1 MSKADDHEDVI
12 VINNYINGKF
22 VEPTNHHS
30 NSSNNN
36 DSSSYLNV
44 TNPSNGRVIGKVAIS
59 DHVDVNHAV
68 QSASDAFHNW
78 NRNYTIKSRAAILL
92 KFHHLVQVHSTELA
106 ELIVRENGKNITEA
120 LADVAKGNETVE
132 YAAGIANSTHGSG
145 NILPV
150 SSGGNILCEDRKQP
164 VGVVVS
170 IVPFNF
176 PFMVPMWTLPI
187 ALVLGNTV
195 ILKPSEKVPLTMHR
209 TIALWEEAG
218 LPPGCLNIV
227 QGTRTTV
234 EALIQH
240 PQVTAV
246 TFVGSSPVAESIAQQ
261 CTNQYDINRK
271 RCIALGGA
279 KNHLLALSDCHIAST
294 AQDIVTSFCGCAG
307 QRCMAA
313 SVLLLVNNQNN
324 PNTNASQ
331 HSTTSSDHDT
341 TTLIATD
348 GQPINLQNSSSS
360 SSIFVQLVNT
370 ICQVA
375 KQIQPGT
382 GSGQMGPV
390 IDQASYH
397 KVISYIDHAV
407 NIDGAQL
414 LLDGRCSDWVKNT
427 EHDNTGSPASTQSD
441 GYWIGPTILYHH
453 NCTDKTMVEEIFG
466 PVLSI
471 YHCQS
476 WKEAI
481 QIEHNSPYGNAA
493 SIYTTNGG
501 HAQYF
506 LSQLKATML
515 GCNIGIPVPRE
526 PFSFGGLYG
535 TKSKYGTYHGDIT
548 GDSAIEFFTN
558 RVKVTSKWPSIDPTM
573 YDHQSNT
580 STTTMDANLN
590 HKESHLPN
598 KKAKVTN
605 DNITAVNTTITDT
618 AVIDHASFA
627 GRM

>member
-1 MSKADDHEDVI
+1 MGTNNIEMNEDNDKNDV
-12 VINNYINGKF
+12 VVLNNYVNGKF
-22 VEPTNHHS
+22 VEPQDKNE
-30 NSSNNN
+30 NS
-36 DSSSYLNV
+36 YRNV
-44 TNPSNGRVIGKVAIS
+44 TNPSDGSLIGTVALS
-59 DHVDVNHAV
+59 NPDDVNHAV
-68 QSASDAFHNW
+68 QSAAEAFPNW
-78 NRNYTIKSRAAILL
+78 NRNYTIKSRAAIVL
-92 KFHHLVQVHSTELA
+92 KFHHLVQAHSSELA
-106 ELIVRENGKNITEA
+106 ALIVRENGKNITEA

-132 YAAGIANSTHGSG
+132 YAGSIANSSYGSG
-145 NILPV
+145 HVLPV
-150 SSGGNILCEDRKQP
+150 SSGGNIFCEDRKLP
-164 VGVVVS
+164 VGVVVC

-176 PFMVPMWTLPI
+176 PFMVPMWTVPI

-195 ILKPSEKVPLTMHR
+195 IIKPSEKVPLTMQR
-209 TIALWEEAG
+209 TMALWEEAG
-218 LPPGCLNIV
+218 LPPGCINV
-227 QGTRTTV
+227 VHGTRTAV

-240 PQVTAV
+240 PTVKAV

-261 CTNQYDINRK
+261 CSHYTNK

-313 SVLLLVNNQNN
+313 SVLLLVNNE
-324 PNTNASQ
+324 ADLSQ
-331 HSTTSSDHDT
+331 SSSTTSSSENE
-341 TTLIATD
+341 TLVATD
-348 GQPINLQNSSSS
+348 GQRINVPSSSAS
-360 SSIFVQLVNT
+360 TFVPLVNT
-370 ICQVA
+370 ICNVA
-375 KQIQPGT
+375 QQIQPGT
-382 GSGQMGPV
+382 KPGQMGPV
-390 IDQASYH
+390 IDQASYQ
-397 KVISYIDHAV
+397 KIISFIDHAV
-407 NIDGAQL
+407 TVDGAQL
-414 LLDGRCSDWVKNT
+414 LLDGRSRDWATTV
-427 EHDNTGSPASTQSD
+427 DGSSSG

-453 NCTDKTMVEEIFG
+453 NRTDKSMVEEIFG

-471 YHCQS
+471 YHCDS

-481 QIEHNSPYGNAA
+481 HIEHISPYGNAA

-506 LSQLKATML
+506 LSQLKAAML

-573 YDHQSNT
+573 YDST
-580 STTTMDANLN
+580 STGNS
-590 HKESHLPN
+590 SHGGN
-598 KKAKVTN
+598 KKPKLANDDATGAATTN
-605 DNITAVNTTITDT
+605 TDT
-618 AVIDHASFA
+618 VVIDHASFA